1 MSPRSPVEQ
10 RTLALAGVAQAARI
24 VDLAAK
30 TGSWPTP
37 FVEASIHSLFCFDP
51 DAVDTVFGTPQGIR
65 LGLEQLSAC
74 LGLSQD
80 EASADTLRYTLAIL
94 QLERRFAARDDLQAI
109 VHSRLKHTAY
119 KAENFSS
126 DIKGLSAN
134 ISSIYQDTL
143 STLPYRIKVTG
154 SAQHLNNPHVADRG
168 PGPADVRRPSRLPVA
183 STRRH
188 PPQTDVQPG
197 ASKRE
202 RSPHG
207 QRPRCDPLTKRG
219 TPAMVNCGPLQ

>member
-1 MSPRSPVEQ
+1 MKDRSPLEQ

-51 DAVDTVFGTPQGIR
+51 EEVDSVFGTPQGIR

-74 LGLSQD
+74 LRLSQD
-80 EASADTLRYTLAIL
+80 PAAADTLRYTMAIL
-94 QLERRFAARDDLQAI
+94 QLEKQFATRDDLQAI

-126 DIKGLSAN
+126 DIRGLSSN
-134 ISSIYQDTL
+134 ISAIYQDTL
-143 STLPYRIKVTG
+143 STLSYRIKVTG
-154 SAQHLNNPHVADRG
+154 SAQHLNNPQVADL
-168 PGPADVRRPSRLPVA
+168 VRAVLMCGIRAAFLWRQLGGSRLKLMWQ
-183 STRRH
+183 R
-188 PPQTDVQPG
+188 G
-197 ASKRE
+197 AIRDTAAGMARE
-202 RSPHG
+202 LGVTH
-207 QRPRCDPLTKRG
+207 
-219 TPAMVNCGPLQ
+219 